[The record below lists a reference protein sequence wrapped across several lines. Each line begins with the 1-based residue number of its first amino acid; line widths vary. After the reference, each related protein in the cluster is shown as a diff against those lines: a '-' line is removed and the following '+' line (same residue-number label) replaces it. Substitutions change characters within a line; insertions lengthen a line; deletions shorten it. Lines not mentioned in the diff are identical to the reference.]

1 MTTTEK
7 KWFLSLDEDIK
18 LKLLQD
24 MLEDNKIEM
33 AFNTIKILLDT
44 PITEGGIST
53 EKIQI
58 TFKCYNNLN

>member
-1 MTTTEK
+1 MTTKEK
-7 KWFLSLDEDIK
+7 KWFLSLDEEKK

-24 MLEDNKIEM
+24 MLEDEKIEM

-44 PITEGGIST
+44 PVTEGGIST

-58 TFKCYNNLN
+58 TFECYNNLN

>member
-1 MTTTEK
+1 MTTKEK
-7 KWFLSLDEDIK
+7 KWFLSLDEDKK

-24 MLEDNKIEM
+24 MLEDEKIEM

-44 PITEGGIST
+44 PVTEGGIST

-58 TFKCYNNLN
+58 TFECYNNLN

>member
-1 MTTTEK
+1 MTTKEK

-24 MLEDNKIEM
+24 MLEDEKIEM

-44 PITEGGIST
+44 PVTEGGVST

-58 TFKCYNNLN
+58 TFECYNNFN

>member
-1 MTTTEK
+1 MTTKEK

-24 MLEDNKIEM
+24 MLEDEKIEM

-44 PITEGGIST
+44 PVTEGGVST

-58 TFKCYNNLN
+58 TFECYNNLN